1 MCSKLEPRQ
10 HPDGSGYV
18 LFLDWAG
25 PCRKKEGA
33 EGFPCQVAALSPQRI
48 HRRAGQSVGPR
59 EA

>member
-33 EGFPCQVAALSPQRI
+33 EGFPCQVAAL
-48 HRRAGQSVGPR
+48 
-59 EA
+59 